1 MSFIAPLL
9 LSKELMLEV
18 CLCLRHEQ
26 LERRSWTYGIS
37 LARAAASHSLH
48 RDPLRSA
55 GSSRFGEGGVVP
67 TEDSAAQVSPSSA
80 ASFWQTALVPFHAG
94 SRTVS
99 GLQRAEYVR
108 LRKNPLKLPT
118 W

>member
-26 LERRSWTYGIS
+26 LERRSWTVS
-37 LARAAASHSLH
+37 LWRVPLRAILYIVIHCAARAV
-48 RDPLRSA
+48 RDSA
-55 GSSRFGEGGVVP
+55 KGVVP

-94 SRTVS
+94 SRTVPY
-99 GLQRAEYVR
+99 LQRAEYVR
-108 LRKNPLKLPT
+108 LRKNPLKLAT